1 LTEEINALLKAEKK
15 ESENHKHVGLKVHLK
30 MSPGDEEWIIFN
42 LSEFEIDRLHEILHR
57 ETDISRTEWI
67 EKEKLAEYFYDL
79 AHSDPT
85 PYEFKECWKEYKE
98 FEEKKDSG
106 GEIDEPIRH
115 IYQTNKNEF
124 FIDENEKDP
133 EPSQTCEIKNG
144 CISYSEQNPICN
156 ETPEICGWNKLK
168 EKASGKKDISQKWKN
183 TLISP
188 DNICEWV
195 NDINKKY
202 KTDKGYKEKVIKNF
216 ILDRLNDIQ
225 FSHSVEF
232 RLSHEKG
239 VIYASNE
246 EFNLN
251 SYGSNYKDL
260 EADLYSRIL
269 TTIELFSN
277 LDTKDKF
284 SENSK
289 EYRENF
295 LKTFKISRFKEYED
309 RIQHFKE
316 VYGKDWELYAN
327 ADKEEATSEK

>member
-1 LTEEINALLKAEKK
+1 MTEKINALLKAEKK
-15 ESENHKHVGLKVHLK
+15 ESENHKHIGLKVHLK

-57 ETDISRTEWI
+57 EIDSSRTCEV
-67 EKEKLAEYFYDL
+67 
-79 AHSDPT
+79 
-85 PYEFKECWKEYKE
+85 
-98 FEEKKDSG
+98 KD
-106 GEIDEPIRH
+106 
-115 IYQTNKNEF
+115 
-124 FIDENEKDP
+124 
-133 EPSQTCEIKNG
+133 G

-168 EKASGKKDISQKWKN
+168 EKASGKKDMSQKWKN

-260 EADLYSRIL
+260 EADLYSRIID
-269 TTIELFSN
+269 TIELFSN
-277 LDTKDKF
+277 PDTKNKF